1 MTLQEVKVW
10 AGGEHNTIFS
20 LITYYFIPSWEQWML
35 FYGVKHPVGY
45 VSCSKTFMGR
55 LFLRER
61 EREFWFRAVC
71 RPGKWE
77 SLACQLCFRKC
88 QNILD
93 EFQKYLYLFIFLKE
107 VLDLFQS
114 QAEDVFVTSARSP
127 EQENVFPVPLYSSQ
141 GWLS

>member
-1 MTLQEVKVW
+1 
-10 AGGEHNTIFS
+10 
-20 LITYYFIPSWEQWML
+20 ML

-107 VLDLFQS
+107 VRSLG
-114 QAEDVFVTSARSP
+114 FV
-127 EQENVFPVPLYSSQ
+127 PVPSRGCFCDLSTFSRAGKCISCSTVLFPGLIIV
-141 GWLS
+141 GWEHSYIGIIYIYIDI